1 MRKAI
6 LKLVYQKITKIQRFI
21 PRQIMY
27 HWKAHNNC
35 FKGRSFMTSA
45 TLGGGG
51 STKFLHLLTGGGGVS
66 QSLTFC

>member
-6 LKLVYQKITKIQRFI
+6 LKLVYQKITKNQRFI

-35 FKGRSFMTSA
+35 FKGRTFMMSA
-45 TLGGGG
+45 TLRGGG
-51 STKFLHLLTGGGGVS
+51 STKF
-66 QSLTFC
+66 